1 MESSLQQSTTLDLQ
15 IGEDSIDNLSTIDQN
30 DLLQPY
36 IPNAVTPA
44 HGPVT
49 PAAGRGRGGGRGRGR
64 GRGSGRELFSEREVL
79 SSTPS
84 SSRPMDCG
92 PGTSDTLAPGPANES
107 SSGGSSRTS
116 QEQTVNLDS
125 LNQSQIQNLLQ
136 QILAQQ
142 IPAA

>member
-49 PAAGRGRGGGRGRGR
+49 PAAGRGRGGGRGRELFR
-64 GRGSGRELFSEREVL
+64 ERELL